1 MPTMKIEMTIPELQ
15 SFIATNR
22 VNIEWREDT
31 VYCIKEA
38 LKDWY
43 EDLNDWMQNNPNS
56 KDYPDGIENCIHFI
70 KEDKRELN
78 QHRRD
83 LAHYVKLQI
92 AAKKALRKAYEDER
106 KKVVEHKKNAEKFF
120 NVIVC

>member
-22 VNIEWREDT
+22 VNIEWREDAI
-31 VYCIKEA
+31 YRIKEG

-43 EDLNDWMQNNPNS
+43 EELNDWIQNNPNS

-78 QHRRD
+78 QQRRD

-92 AAKKALRKAYEDER
+92 VAKKALRKAYEDER
-106 KKVVEHKKNAEKFF
+106 KRVEEHKKNVEKFF

>member
-1 MPTMKIEMTIPELQ
+1 MPTMKIDMTIPELQ

-22 VNIEWREDT
+22 VNIEWREDSI
-31 VYCIKEA
+31 YRIKEG

-43 EDLNDWMQNNPNS
+43 EELNDWMQNNPNS

-106 KKVVEHKKNAEKFF
+106 KKVEEHKKNAEKFF